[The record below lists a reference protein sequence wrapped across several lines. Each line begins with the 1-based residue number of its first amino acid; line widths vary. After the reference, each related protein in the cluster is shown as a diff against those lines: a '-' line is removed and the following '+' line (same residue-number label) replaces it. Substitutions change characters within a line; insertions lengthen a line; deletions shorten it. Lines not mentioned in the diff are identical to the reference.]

1 MKSSNVD
8 PALLIFAPF
17 GFWHSDSV
25 ILGILQDLSGDFA
38 VSRVLVRVLGGF
50 GSFKGVCVC
59 GRGGGWSEVYL
70 HYPYSSRF
78 NLDYVYLS
86 SSVHTTVV
94 LNIKCYMFKTTV
106 PAPK

>member
-1 MKSSNVD
+1 MKSSNVY
-8 PALLIFAPF
+8 PVLLICAPF

-25 ILGILQDLSGDFA
+25 ILGVLQDLSGDFA

-50 GSFKGVCVC
+50 GSFKGVCVWK
-59 GRGGGWSEVYL
+59 GGGWSEGDL

-94 LNIKCYMFKTTV
+94 LNIKC
-106 PAPK
+106 

>member
-50 GSFKGVCVC
+50 GSFKGVCVWK
-59 GRGGGWSEVYL
+59 GGGWSEGDL

-86 SSVHTTVV
+86 SSVHITVV
-94 LNIKCYMFKTTV
+94 LNIKC
-106 PAPK
+106 